1 MIVRALA
8 RYRFMREHRHTGA
21 RLSPYLDGEL
31 EPGDRRR
38 VEEHLHRCPECRR
51 VLGTL
56 RSTLEA
62 LLTLRELPH
71 ASVAPGVIDRL
82 RREGSL

>member
-1 MIVRALA
+1 MIVRAFA

-21 RLSPYLDGEL
+21 RVSPYLDSEL

-38 VEEHLHRCPECRR
+38 LEEHLHRCPECRR
-51 VLGTL
+51 LLETL

-62 LLTLRELPH
+62 LLTLRELRH

-82 RREGSL
+82 RREGSR

>member
-8 RYRFMREHRHTGA
+8 RRQFMREHRRTGA

-38 VEEHLHRCPECRR
+38 VEEHLHRCPKCRR

-62 LLTLRELPH
+62 LLTLRDLPH
-71 ASVAPGVIDRL
+71 ASVAPAVIDHL